1 MTHCSQCRT
10 EFVVRTYPRYIRLE
24 GKRDGRWL
32 QANQKPI
39 QEHIIGGVKRW
50 VTWVERFYCD
60 CQWRFQLRGV
70 DVSLL
75 DLLLPDYD
83 AQQEI
88 RRRAA

>member
-10 EFVVRTYPRYIRLE
+10 EFVPRQYPRFIRS
-24 GKRDGRWL
+24 KRDRMGCE
-32 QANQKPI
+32 ANQKPVT
-39 QEHIIGGVKRW
+39 QRDIGGKPRW

-60 CQWRFQLRGV
+60 CGWKFQLRGV